1 MRRPFSPR
9 TSWVWV
15 ARMMISVRAWVTR
28 TSQPEYPSEER
39 VRVKN
44 SESSA
49 LQTEG
54 LGQALPPVTNT
65 RTRRLPEL
73 GERSENHGQS
83 PPQSNA
89 VPSQVGTHVGDEPE
103 GRQGQRWEQ
112 SFRRGIRIDSL
123 SPLGDVDGR
132 LMGGTRGRWLASVVV
147 PSWRPAAPAL
157 ALSPSLSSHPSH
169 AHTSPLFSLLAVL
182 PPRARPWSRVVS
194 IVEILAPAVARRCWI
209 PRVGR
214 GEGRESVQVSFVGG
228 INLP

>member
-49 LQTEG
+49 LQTEE

-83 PPQSNA
+83 PPNQTRFPAKSALTSATNLRGDRVSVRNRA
-89 VPSQVGTHVGDEPE
+89 FAEAFESTH
-103 GRQGQRWEQ
+103 
-112 SFRRGIRIDSL
+112 FL
-123 SPLGDVDGR
+123 R
-132 LMGGTRGRWLASVVV
+132 LETLM
-147 PSWRPAAPAL
+147 
-157 ALSPSLSSHPSH
+157 
-169 AHTSPLFSLLAVL
+169 
-182 PPRARPWSRVVS
+182 
-194 IVEILAPAVARRCWI
+194 ED
-209 PRVGR
+209 
-214 GEGRESVQVSFVGG
+214 
-228 INLP
+228 